1 MTPIF
6 LTVGNNLPVMIIP
19 NTKVH
24 FDGHAVLT
32 HTYSIF
38 FDNSKIDPTHVYNK
52 AAPSND
58 LNYYGYIKFEDP
70 ERLFSYTPEGR
81 KQLTRDELE
90 EIIERLK
97 HYRNN
102 PALWN
107 QAKNP

>member
-38 FDNSKIDPTHVYNK
+38 FDNSKI
-52 AAPSND
+52 
-58 LNYYGYIKFEDP
+58 
-70 ERLFSYTPEGR
+70 
-81 KQLTRDELE
+81 
-90 EIIERLK
+90 
-97 HYRNN
+97 
-102 PALWN
+102 
-107 QAKNP
+107 